1 MPPACQLGPPSHSP
15 VAGSGDPPTQQADIV
30 KEFKQA
36 WEAKD
41 IAALVGLLDPD
52 ATAIAD
58 SGGLATAH
66 LHPIEGSEQIA
77 RAYVGIAGKAPHLT
91 LLERTVNGQ
100 PGLVAQL
107 DGVTVTV
114 YAFEIADDRIKRVW
128 AVRNPEKLR
137 TWTTG

>member
-1 MPPACQLGPPSHSP
+1 M
-15 VAGSGDPPTQQADIV
+15 
-30 KEFKQA
+30 
-36 WEAKD
+36 EAKD

-66 LHPIEGSEQIA
+66 LRPIEGSEQIA
-77 RAYVGIAGKAPHLT
+77 RAYVGIAGKAPNLT
-91 LLERTVNGQ
+91 LLERTVNGR